1 MKKTKIPAKAA
12 SECITIRASD
22 DPRNI
27 CSLGYC
33 IDKIMIMIK
42 VYDLQLRLLKNDYL
56 ISQLSCKD
64 H

>member
-1 MKKTKIPAKAA
+1 MKKVQIPAKAA
-12 SECITIRASD
+12 NECIIIRASE

-27 CSLGYC
+27 CSLGYS

-42 VYDLQLRLLKNDYL
+42 VYDLQLRLIKNDYL